1 MDELGVVKRVHR
13 FLENTNLRD
22 RRVAQLYTDAHH
34 TLLGEKELRPYQ
46 RFTLELGDRVAH
58 PDLVAQLDDGET
70 LLAVEAKGTSGITR
84 GLAQAQ
90 QYQEGFHLS
99 FLATDASAIGSSTE
113 RFARR
118 KNVGLITVQED
129 VRVAHWPLPKQPWR
143 DPARAILRQME
154 AAGEVSSQNTFLY
167 NLPTHYLVW
176 AIALAPD
183 KWYEQKDLPGEI
195 EKYPMPEEWMGALR
209 GARKLGL
216 IEESGNRVRL
226 TPTGEAVQDILDTSV
241 EAWTEVHERA
251 KHKPLVDFKPQAAAA
266 LRLLIMQDS
275 MTRLIIKGLRQFSD
289 HRASFDELARK
300 CSEIDY
306 DRSSVLFF
314 VPERIE
320 DITNR
325 KAEIDWGKVSS
336 DHLRSTTSYQF
347 KSVLKHAGVIEDTR
361 LGKGKKPEDDIW
373 VLR

>member
-1 MDELGVVKRVHR
+1 MNELGVVKRVHH
-13 FLENTNLRD
+13 FLDNSELQD
-22 RRVAQLYTDAHH
+22 RRVSQLYTDAHH
-34 TLLGEKELRPYQ
+34 TLLGEKELRPFQ

-58 PDLVAQLDDGET
+58 PDLVGQLDDGET
-70 LLAVEAKGTSGITR
+70 LLAVEVKGTSGITR

-99 FLATDASAIGSSTE
+99 FLATDASAMGSSTK

-118 KNVGLITVQED
+118 QNVGLIVVRKE
-129 VRVAHWPLPKQPWR
+129 VRVVNWPLPKQPWR
-143 DPARAILRQME
+143 DPAQSILRQME
-154 AAGEVSSQNTFLY
+154 AAGEVSSQNTFPY

-176 AIALAPD
+176 AVALSPG
-183 KWYEQKDLPGEI
+183 KWYDRAELPSEI
-195 EKYPMPEEWMGALR
+195 DRYLMPEKWIGALR

-216 IEESGNRVRL
+216 TEEDGNRVRL
-226 TPTGEAVQDILDTSV
+226 TPAGEAVQDILNTTV
-241 EAWTEVHERA
+241 EEWAEVHERA
-251 KHKPLVDFKPQAAAA
+251 KQKPLVDFEPQAAAA

-275 MTRLIIKGLRQFSD
+275 MARLIIKGLRQFSD
-289 HRASFDELARK
+289 QRASFDELARI

-314 VPERIE
+314 VPEKIE
-320 DITNR
+320 DVTNE
-325 KAEIDWGKVSS
+325 KAEIRWDKVSS

-347 KSVLKHAGVIEDTR
+347 KSVLKHAGVIEDTG
-361 LGKGKKPEDDIW
+361 LGKGKEPENDVW